1 MKKYFVLAIGV
12 SMAGAAS
19 AQAQTSCAAGV
30 PTSSAQATE
39 NSRQQASDLFQYVA
53 PQLSTALAG
62 GSATLGQSSTL
73 GGLGH
78 ISIGVRGTAVQGSLP
93 QVDQFPTCYTGRYS
107 AELPTSSQMIPGGG
121 ADAAIGI
128 FRGLPLALTNVGSV
142 DLLLSATYLPEFED
156 NNVSVKLPDG
166 SLKIGYGARVGLLSE
181 SIIVPGVSLSFMH
194 RDLPTVD
201 LMANSSASDSLFVT
215 GLKMKTTSWR
225 IEASK
230 SLLIIGV
237 FGGVGKDHYESSVD
251 QVRASVLAGAFGRA
265 NTALD
270 PSPSQDLDRTNIFAG
285 VKMNLLFFKLAAEV
299 GRVSGGDVTTFN
311 TFSGSEPDAAR
322 TYGSVGLRFGF

>member
-1 MKKYFVLAIGV
+1 MKQFLVLAVGMSV
-12 SMAGAAS
+12 AGAS
-19 AQAQTSCAAGV
+19 VAQAQTSCPAGV
-30 PTSSAQATE
+30 PTASTATK
-39 NSRQQASDLFQYVA
+39 NSEQQAADLFQYVA
-53 PQLSTALAG
+53 PQLSAAIAG
-62 GSATLGQSSTL
+62 GSPTLGQSSTL

-78 ISIGVRGTAVQGSLP
+78 FSIGVRGTALNGSLP
-93 QVDQFPTCYTGRYS
+93 QVDQFPTCYTGAYS
-107 AELPTSSQMIPGGG
+107 AELPTKAQIVPGGG

-142 DLLLSATYLPEFED
+142 DLLLSATYLPEFD
-156 NNVSVKLPDG
+156 GDNVSVKLPDG

-181 SIIVPGVSLSFMH
+181 SIVVPGVSLSFMK

-201 LMANSSASDSLFVT
+201 LVANSGASDSLFIT

-230 SLLIIGV
+230 SLVIFGI
-237 FGGVGKDHYESSVD
+237 FGGVGKDHYESTVD
-251 QVRASVLAGAFGRA
+251 EARASVLAGGLGRT
-265 NTALD
+265 TATLS
-270 PSPSQDLDRTNIFAG
+270 PSPAQDLDRTNIFGG
-285 VKMNLLFFKLAAEV
+285 VRLNLVIFKLAAEV

-311 TFSGSEPDAAR
+311 TFSGSEPNAAR

>member
-1 MKKYFVLAIGV
+1 MKKYLVLAVGMTLV
-12 SMAGAAS
+12 GAVS

-30 PTSSAQATE
+30 PTSAAQATE

-62 GSATLGQSSTL
+62 GSATLGQSSTI

-121 ADAAIGI
+121 ADAAIGV
-128 FRGLPLALTNVGSV
+128 FKGLPLALTNVGSV
-142 DLLLSATYLPEFED
+142 DLLLSATYLPEFDD

-181 SIIVPGVSLSFMH
+181 SIIVPGVSFSFMH

-201 LMANSSASDSLFVT
+201 LTANSGASDSLFVT

-251 QVRASVLAGAFGRA
+251 QVRASVL
-265 NTALD
+265 
-270 PSPSQDLDRTNIFAG
+270 TNP
-285 VKMNLLFFKLAAEV
+285 V
-299 GRVSGGDVTTFN
+299 
-311 TFSGSEPDAAR
+311 AR
-322 TYGSVGLRFGF
+322 P